1 MAEINTENRTVTMND
16 VAKRAGVSR
25 ATVSRLLSNAPLP
38 ISVTDATR
46 ERVFNAVKELG
57 YRPNR
62 IAQSLMTKKTC
73 ILGMSMPQFFPP
85 DIEDRRMISMQST
98 SVGDLV
104 CGVQSVAQPRG
115 YDIQLFMRY
124 EYDRGECPPHGADIL
139 DFVEG
144 VVYCTPNPRYDRYT
158 HILDANVPLVMVGP
172 NPAERKVTSVCVD
185 NEETLYRLT
194 KALIG
199 SGFKRIGLILPEDR
213 DTILSRLRYQ
223 GYRKAHLEAELPIY
237 PHFIVPGH
245 FGGDAG
251 ALLADIILDGGVK
264 PEAIIVGRSDIAGDV
279 LARLKE
285 RGLRCPEDISLV
297 VYGNDHSF
305 DFTEPRITAV
315 EIGRFEM
322 AAAAARLLL
331 EEIDGDAEPGREEFI
346 EPLLVRRESCLL
358 DIF

>member
-1 MAEINTENRTVTMND
+1 MTETNTDNRTVTMND

-38 ISVTDATR
+38 ISVTEATR
-46 ERVFNAVKELG
+46 QRVFSAVKELG

-73 ILGMSMPQFFPP
+73 IMGLSMPQFFPP
-85 DIEDRRMISMQST
+85 NIKDRRMISMQST

-124 EYDRGECPPHGADIL
+124 EYDRGDGPPHGADTL

-144 VVYCTPNPRYDRYT
+144 VVYCTPNPRYDRYS

-172 NPAERKVTSVCVD
+172 NPTELPITSVCVD
-185 NEETLYRLT
+185 NVQTLYRLT
-194 KALIG
+194 NALIAKG
-199 SGFKRIGLILPEDR
+199 YRRIGLILPEDS

-223 GYRKAHLEAELPIY
+223 GYRKAHLEAEVPIY
-237 PHFIVPGH
+237 PHLVVPGH
-245 FGGDAG
+245 FVGDAG
-251 ALLADIILDGGVK
+251 AVLADAVLDGGVK

-279 LARLKE
+279 LGRIKE
-285 RGLRCPEDISLV
+285 RGLRCPEDIALV
-297 VYGNDHSF
+297 VYGNDHLF

-322 AAAAARLLL
+322 AAAAARLLI

-346 EPLLVRRESCLL
+346 EPHLVRRESCLL
-358 DIF
+358 DAF